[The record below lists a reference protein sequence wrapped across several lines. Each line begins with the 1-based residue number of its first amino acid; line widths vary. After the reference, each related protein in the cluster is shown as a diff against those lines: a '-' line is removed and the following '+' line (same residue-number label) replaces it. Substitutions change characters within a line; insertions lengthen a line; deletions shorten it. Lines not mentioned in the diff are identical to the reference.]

1 MNIYLIERK
10 KEEFSWDTYISAV
23 VVAETESDA
32 STIHPDKDVKTL
44 KGGSGW
50 VRRPNLVKA
59 TLLGK
64 AENTVKRGVILARYI
79 S

>member
-10 KEEFSWDTYISAV
+10 KEEFSWDTYISVV

-32 STIHPDKDVKTL
+32 STIHPDKD
-44 KGGSGW
+44 W
-50 VRRPNLVKA
+50 VLRSNLVKV

-64 AENTVKRGVILARYI
+64 AEDTVKRGVILARYI